1 LTLLQD
7 LTVLI
12 PHYNGWQ
19 KLKRAVASCGSLPVL
34 IYDDGSSNSQ
44 DEFNLPNVKLH
55 RVKKNQG
62 VAVARDWLLK
72 NCETRFGLFLDAD
85 DELSSEQYLREAVA
99 VLNGRSDIA
108 VVGCFAVDQYGNH
121 KQRPLRI
128 RPAYFLWRNPIV
140 TSGAVMRCELARQFE
155 VVDPAPVRDFA
166 EDYYLWARL
175 ARDNVLVNLPFQ
187 GVKREHSE
195 QSLTTRLGWR
205 KRMYVALYTRFVIF
219 IFFYRW
225 KIPGAYDA

>member
-1 LTLLQD
+1 MLQD

-12 PHYNGWQ
+12 PHYNSWQ
-19 KLKRAVASCGSLPVL
+19 KLKRAIASCGSLPVL
-34 IYDDGSSNSQ
+34 IYDDGSLDSQ
-44 DEFNLPNVKLH
+44 DELNLPNIKLH
-55 RVKKNQG
+55 RAKKNQG

-85 DELSSEQYLREAVA
+85 DELISLKYLREAVS
-99 VLNGRSDIA
+99 VLIARSDIA
-108 VVGCFAVDQYGNH
+108 VVGCFAVDQYGRH
-121 KQRPLRI
+121 KRRPLRI
-128 RPAYFLWRNPIV
+128 RQAYFLWRNPIV

-155 VVDPAPVRDFA
+155 VVDPAPVRNFA

-175 ARDNVLVNLPFQ
+175 ASGNVLVNLPFQ

-225 KIPGAYDA
+225 KISGAYDA